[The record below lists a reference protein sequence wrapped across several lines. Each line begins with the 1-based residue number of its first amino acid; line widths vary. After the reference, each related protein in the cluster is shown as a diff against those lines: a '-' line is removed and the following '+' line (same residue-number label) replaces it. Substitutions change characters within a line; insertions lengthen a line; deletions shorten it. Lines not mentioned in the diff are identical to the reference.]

1 VTWNTSTSLPRLSR
15 AHIARIGSAASDAA
29 RGDVY
34 AREAFIPGGIAT
46 RPVML
51 KLVGKQ
57 DRRTTQGRTMRLE
70 R

>member
-1 VTWNTSTSLPRLSR
+1 MTWNTSTSLPRLSR
-15 AHIARIGSAASDAA
+15 AHNARIGSAASDAA

-34 AREAFIPGGIAT
+34 TRDAFARGGIAR

-51 KLVGKQ
+51 KLVGKL
-57 DRRTTQGRTMRLE
+57 DCKTMQGRTMRLE